1 MGQGAG
7 HRLIV
12 VAVAAGLAA
21 GIAGQVLAADL
32 TGRLGMGGSVGTS
45 LLVGDYDYRKHA
57 RPRLT
62 LDALFK
68 YGFRP
73 RWALVG
79 QFGYG
84 WNSYAYEESWLSSPA
99 YADLRETYGLNAD
112 GVEKLTV
119 MYPFTAGV
127 EFRFGKDTWV
137 PYVGAGGGLYMID
150 LFHDRVTAID
160 YRTLAKHRTYNLG
173 FYARGGIEQF
183 ITDAVAMDY
192 EVLGHLVFSEDREK
206 FPYPRGNDLEVFG
219 DDFLPHGGD
228 LQFIQMRIGLRYY
241 WGENDEEP
249 VSGEAPPAETPE
261 GEVLEPVA
269 PEAVTPEPVTPETV
283 APEPVTPETAAPETA
298 APEAV
303 TPAPPATTP
312 PAVPE
317 TAPVAPDATQTP
329 PPVTPEAATPPVTP
343 EKPAGTP

>member
-32 TGRLGMGGSVGTS
+32 TGRLGLGGSVGTS

-137 PYVGAGGGLYMID
+137 PYVGAGGGIYMID
-150 LFHDRVTAID
+150 LFYDGRTALD
-160 YRTLAKHRTYNLG
+160 YRTLAEHRTYNLG

-192 EVLGHLVFSEDREK
+192 EFLGHLVFSEDREK
-206 FPYPRGNDLEVFG
+206 FPYPRGNDLAVYG

-228 LQFIQMRIGLRYY
+228 LQFLQMRVGLRYY
-241 WGENDEEP
+241 WGGGEEEP
-249 VSGEAPPAETPE
+249 VSGEAPPPVE
-261 GEVLEPVA
+261 GEV
-269 PEAVTPEPVTPETV
+269 PEAEVPGTVTPETAVPEAVTPETV
-283 APEPVTPETAAPETA
+283 APDAVTPETAAPETK
-298 APEAV
+298 APETRA
-303 TPAPPATTP
+303 
-312 PAVPE
+312 PE
-317 TAPVAPDATQTP
+317 TAPETKAPEATTPTP
-329 PPVTPEAATPPVTP
+329 PATPEAETPPVTP

>member
-7 HRLIV
+7 HRLIA
-12 VAVAAGLAA
+12 VAVTAGLVA

-32 TGRLGMGGSVGTS
+32 TGRLGLGGSVGTS

-84 WNSYAYEESWLSSPA
+84 WNSYAYEESWLSSPD
-99 YADLRETYGLNAD
+99 YADLRETYGLDAA

-127 EFRFGKDTWV
+127 EYRFGKDTWV

-150 LFHDRVTAID
+150 LFHDRRTAID

-192 EVLGHLVFSEDREK
+192 ELLGHMVFSEDREK
-206 FPYPRGNDLEVFG
+206 FPYPRGNDLDVFG

-241 WGENDEEP
+241 WGESEEEP
-249 VSGEAPPAETPE
+249 VSGEAPPAVTPE
-261 GEVLEPVA
+261 EG
-269 PEAVTPEPVTPETV
+269 TPEPVTPEAV
-283 APEPVTPETAAPETA
+283 APEPVKPEAVTPGTATPEAVTPGTAAPEAVTPETAAPETA
-298 APEAV
+298 VPDAV
-303 TPAPPATTP
+303 TPPPATPEATTP
-312 PAVPE
+312 PV
-317 TAPVAPDATQTP
+317 
-329 PPVTPEAATPPVTP
+329 PPVTP